1 MIRYNSQRQLTL
13 EGFETPF
20 EMNLDPSNRW
30 VKYANE
36 LPWDDLVKVYC
47 RQMSS
52 KMGAG
57 AKDPRVVIGALFIK
71 HITKLSDEDT
81 IETIKENIYMQYFL
95 GLSGYT
101 YKKVFD
107 PTLFVHIRKRL
118 GIKEFNEF
126 TVLLEEVA
134 KQRKEQAA
142 IRQATQVNEDKP
154 KSEDSHGK
162 SKDSKPSKLKPVSKD
177 ADRQTKKTA
186 PADQREDCV
195 KLDEYGRKHKGDMLL
210 DATACVADIKYPT
223 DLDLLNASR
232 EKAEELIDIICE
244 RTKTKKPRTYRNVAR
259 RDYLEA
265 IKRKNLGK
273 KKRNKAI
280 KKQIQYLERDIKHIN
295 KLLDNCPID
304 IKIFDRSERKYF
316 YVIQT
321 VLYQQKDML
330 KNNTHS
336 IEERILSIHQPHVRA
351 IPRGKSRSKTEF
363 GSKIDLSMHD
373 GYGYIERFHWGAFN
387 EGEDLQTSIYNY
399 YMRNG
404 YYPARVF
411 IDKIYAT
418 KENLEFLK
426 SMHIQFVG
434 LPLGKAKAEY
444 IKAQKEL
451 LKGLGIRNEVEGR
464 FGLDKRKYGMDL
476 IKARTD
482 ITSQSWI
489 GASNFIANFMN
500 FMAEV
505 LFALIRKW
513 LRMAQNLFCES
524 FMPTTLVMMPM
535 SRSSNLQDLGVRP
548 GTSCGIT
555 RDFGLFQ

>member
-1 MIRYNSQRQLTL
+1 MTL

-36 LPWDDLVKVYC
+36 LPWDDLAKVYC
-47 RQMSS
+47 RKMSS

-107 PTLFVHIRKRL
+107 PTLFVHIRERL

-126 TVLLEEVA
+126 TILLEECA
-134 KQRKEQAA
+134 KHRREQAA
-142 IRQATQVNEDKP
+142 IRQATQMNEGEDKS
-154 KSEDSHGK
+154 KSDDTQGK
-162 SKDSKPSKLKPVSKD
+162 SKDSNPSKSKTVSKNT
-177 ADRQTKKTA
+177 DRQTKKTA

-195 KLDEYGRKHKGDMLL
+195 KLDEDGRKHKGDMLL

-223 DLDLLNASR
+223 DIDLLNASR

-259 RDYLEA
+259 KDYLEA

-295 KLLDNCPID
+295 KLLDNCSID
-304 IKIFDRSERKYF
+304 IKILDRSERKYF

-321 VLYQQKDML
+321 VLYQQKEMR

-404 YYPARVF
+404 YYPSRVF

-418 KENLEFLK
+418 KPNLEFLE
-426 SMHIQFVG
+426 SMHIQFIG

-500 FMAEV
+500 FMDEV
-505 LFALIRKW
+505 LFALVRKW
-513 LRMAQNLFCES
+513 LRMTQNLFCGS
-524 FMPTTLVMMPM
+524 FMRPRLVTMLTSM
-535 SRSSNLQDLGVRP
+535 SPNLQATGESP
-548 GTSCGIT
+548 CTSCGIT
-555 RDFGLFQ
+555 RYFGLFQ

>member
-1 MIRYNSQRQLTL
+1 MIRYDSQKQLSL

-30 VKYANE
+30 VVYANG

-47 RQMSS
+47 RKMSS
-52 KMGAG
+52 TMGSG

-126 TVLLEEVA
+126 TALLEEIA
-134 KQRKEQAA
+134 EQRKEQAA
-142 IRQATQVNEDKP
+142 IRQTVQMNE
-154 KSEDSHGK
+154 GK
-162 SKDSKPSKLKPVSKD
+162 SKPDDAQGKPKGSRPSKSETAGKN
-177 ADRQTKKTA
+177 ADCQTKKTA

-195 KLDEYGRKHKGDMLL
+195 KLDEDGRRHKGDMLL

-223 DLDLLNASR
+223 DLDLLNDSR
-232 EKAEELIDIICE
+232 EKAEELIDKICE
-244 RTKTKKPRTYRNVAR
+244 RTKAHKPRTYRNVAR
-259 RDYLEA
+259 KDYLET

-280 KKQIQYLERDIKHIN
+280 KRQIQYLERDIKHVN
-295 KLLDNCPID
+295 DLLDGCPID
-304 IKIFDRSERKYF
+304 MKILDRSERKYF

-321 VLYQQKDML
+321 VLYQQKEML
-330 KNNTHS
+330 KSGTHS
-336 IEERILSIHQPHVRA
+336 TEERILSIHQPHVRA

-399 YMRNG
+399 YMRYG

-418 KENLEFLK
+418 TKNLEFLK
-426 SMHIQFVG
+426 AMHIQFIG

-451 LKGLGIRNEVEGR
+451 LKGLGIRNEIEGR

-476 IKARTD
+476 VKARTD
-482 ITSQSWI
+482 VTSQSWI

-500 FMAEV
+500 FIAEV

-513 LRMAQNLFCES
+513 LRMAQNLSCGP
-524 FMPTTLVMMPM
+524 FMPSRLVIAPA
-535 SRSSNLQDLGVRP
+535 SRTANLQLP
-548 GTSCGIT
+548 GGESCT
-555 RDFGLFQ
+555 NCGLPG